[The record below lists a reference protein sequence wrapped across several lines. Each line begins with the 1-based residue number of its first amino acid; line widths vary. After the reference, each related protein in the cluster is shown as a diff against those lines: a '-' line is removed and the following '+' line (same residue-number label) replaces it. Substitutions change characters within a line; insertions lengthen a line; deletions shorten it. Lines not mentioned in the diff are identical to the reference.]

1 MGDMEFE
8 DSLAPSEGDP
18 PAPGSASIGL
28 NRLLK
33 MAEFQAKTLKSIPQG
48 LKPALIPLPL
58 CRG

>member
-1 MGDMEFE
+1 
-8 DSLAPSEGDP
+8 LADKIPQ
-18 PAPGSASIGL
+18 GL

-33 MAEFQAKTLKSIPQG
+33 KAEFQAKALKSIPQG